1 MIGAGIGVTPFIS
14 ILKDIKYKWDRKAFG
29 FDVKRAYFFWMVND
43 QESFSWFSDLLTG
56 TTTHTAH
63 TTHRTHAHAH
73 IDECSSSLL
82 WWWWW
87 CNHQN

>member
-56 TTTHTAH
+56 TTTHTA
-63 TTHRTHAHAH
+63 RTHARTHTAH
-73 IDECSSSLL
+73 TAHTAGTHHYCLVV
-82 WWWWW
+82 
-87 CNHQN
+87 